1 MKSDNNS
8 SSILKKFD
16 YELPESLIAKYPARP
31 RDSAKLLVYIRKT
44 DQVLFDKFYNINK
57 YLPQNSIIVM
67 NDTRVIPAR
76 FRLIKESGGKI
87 EAFFIRKDY
96 DKIIVLLNKKVLVGT
111 RLFLDRKNI
120 FTVIFSEGKYFY
132 LKPDFEINSIFSVL
146 GKKGQMPIPKYI
158 KGSFEENKL
167 RRDYQSVFAKKDGSV
182 AAPTASLHFTQRLLN
197 KLETE
202 GFKKEFVT
210 LHVNEGTFAPVTN
223 QNFLL
228 KSLHKEYYNI
238 DKLTAKRLNAAKKN
252 NINIIAVGT
261 TVTRTLESAC
271 SNKQLTKL
279 SGETDIFI
287 QESDTL
293 QFTDMLITN
302 FHLPKSSLMMLVSA
316 FIGRPKLLEVYQL
329 AIKNKFKF
337 YSFGDAML
345 IV

>member
-1 MKSDNNS
+1 MSRFIIRSLDSYNEKSYEIVTGKKTETSETVEYEYLSKLGKCKISVLEDRVIIDRDNNGIAT
-8 SSILKKFD
+8 ILDVDMKRETEF
-16 YELPESLIAKYPARP
+16 
-31 RDSAKLLVYIRKT
+31 VY
-44 DQVLFDKFYNINK
+44 Y
-57 YLPQNSIIVM
+57 
-67 NDTRVIPAR
+67 
-76 FRLIKESGGKI
+76 G
-87 EAFFIRKDY
+87 
-96 DKIIVLLNKKVLVGT
+96 
-111 RLFLDRKNI
+111 
-120 FTVIFSEGKYFY
+120 
-132 LKPDFEINSIFSVL
+132 
-146 GKKGQMPIPKYI
+146 
-158 KGSFEENKL
+158 
-167 RRDYQSVFAKKDGSV
+167 
-182 AAPTASLHFTQRLLN
+182 
-197 KLETE
+197 E

>member
-8 SSILKKFD
+8 PSILKKFD

-44 DQVLFDKFYNINK
+44 DQVFFDKFYNINK

-76 FRLIKESGGKI
+76 FSLKKMTGGKI
-87 EAFFIRKDY
+87 EALFIRKEY
-96 DKIIVLLNKKVLVGT
+96 DKIIVLLNKKVSVDSILI
-111 RLFLDRKNI
+111 LNRKYTFN
-120 FTVIFSEGKYFY
+120 VSSSEGKYFK
-132 LKPDFEINSIFSVL
+132 LKPNFDSENIFKIL
-146 GKKGQMPIPKYI
+146 DKYGKMPVPKYI
-158 KGSFEENKL
+158 KANFMESKL
-167 RRDYQSVFAKKDGSV
+167 RTDYQTVFAKKDGSI
-182 AAPTASLHFTQRLLN
+182 AAPTASLHFTNRCIN
-197 KLETE
+197 KLIKD
-202 GFKKEFVT
+202 GFQREFIT

-316 FIGRPKLLEVYQL
+316 FIGRPKLLEIYQL